1 MSLRGIIFIL
11 TIAIVYAVIERDKIY
26 NWLTSVMSDD
36 NNNNKET
43 EEE

>member
-11 TIAIVYAVIERDKIY
+11 AIVIVYAVLDRDRIY